1 MSLADFIGFL
11 LGLQKGGDEVC
22 KPVGGLVN
30 GLVKFVGVLVSGF
43 NVGPSL
49 GISVVSNAV
58 GISVGRAVVK
68 IEVGSPLDGMKV
80 EDSLGF
86 GDGIS
91 LLSSVVGKS
100 VGSFDAD
107 FDEIFPAVGSDET
120 EEYVG

>member
-1 MSLADFIGFL
+1 M
-11 LGLQKGGDEVC
+11 
-22 KPVGGLVN
+22 GGLVN
-30 GLVKFVGVLVSGF
+30 GLVKFISVLVSGF

-58 GISVGRAVVK
+58 GFGVGRAVVK
-68 IEVGSPLDGMKV
+68 IEVGSPLDGVKV

-107 FDEIFPAVGSDET
+107 FEEIFPVGSDET